1 MVLALVASQSAR
13 WPASLPLSAGRTS
26 SRAGQAG
33 GLGICTPTSGQLGS
47 PRGWKGTGYKAD
59 SQIRDLTGGLSKPPG
74 WHHTLQD
81 PGVSARRH
89 PEAEH
94 QQRQLETYWKLARMG
109 QNPKVTPKSRFS
121 SSMPHSPPLNS
132 GGAYTQPQ
140 KGQTGRTLKW
150 KTQIWKCFECGLDRF
165 L

>member
-1 MVLALVASQSAR
+1 MVLAWQPHSQRSD
-13 WPASLPLSAGRTS
+13 LPLCLSQQGERAV
-26 SRAGQAG
+26 RAGQAG
-33 GLGICTPTSGQLGS
+33 GLGICTPISGQLGS

-59 SQIRDLTGGLSKPPG
+59 SQIRDLTSPSPQA

-81 PGVSARRH
+81 PGVSARH
-89 PEAEH
+89 PEAED

-109 QNPKVTPKSRFS
+109 QNPNVTPKSRFS
-121 SSMPHSPPLNS
+121 SSMPPSPALNS